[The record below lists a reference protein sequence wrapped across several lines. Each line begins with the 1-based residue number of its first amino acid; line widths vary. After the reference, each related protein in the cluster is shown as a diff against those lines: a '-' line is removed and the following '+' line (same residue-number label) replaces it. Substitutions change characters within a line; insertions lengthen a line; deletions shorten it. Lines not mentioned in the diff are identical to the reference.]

1 MGRRH
6 GRRGLSASRVRQ
18 SVYVVSAVCDY
29 AVRTGRIARSP
40 VVGVKLPRPSSHIE
54 RVFLDHDQVA
64 TLAAAAR
71 ELYLDYGVSSGC
83 SPTPASAGARPPRS
97 GSGMWTCAGAG
108 SMSAGR
114 SPTSVA
120 G

>member
-83 SPTPASAGARPPRS
+83 SPTPASAGAKQPPCRS
-97 GSGMWTCAGAG
+97 ETSTCDAVGST
-108 SMSAGR
+108 SAGR
-114 SPTSVA
+114 SPTWVA
-120 G
+120 D